1 MVRFG
6 TFLHVSQD
14 KNDLADNEGKIAI
27 EGDSSSLL
35 ARLLHNQSLRMK
47 ARFQDFKL

>member
-1 MVRFG
+1 MVRFA
-6 TFLHVSQD
+6 TFSLVSQD

-27 EGDSSSLL
+27 QRDSSSLL
-35 ARLLHNQSLRMK
+35 AMLLHNQSLRMR